1 MSYQVIARKWR
12 PQSFLELVGQEH
24 VSQSLLN
31 ALKSGRIPQAVLF
44 TGTRGV
50 GKTSSARIFAKSLR
64 CPNAT
69 DFIPCNTCETC
80 IGITNGSSIDV
91 MEIDGASNNG
101 VDAIRELRDSVAYMP
116 ASGKYK
122 IYIIDEVH
130 MLSNSAFNALLK
142 TLEEPPA
149 HVIFVFAT
157 TEPQK
162 IPATILS
169 RCQRYDFKKISSKN
183 ISTHLEKICTAE
195 KIAFEPAALWLIARQ
210 ADGSLRD
217 ALSFL
222 DLAISFCD
230 GKLESIKLQTVLG
243 ITDRGILFDCLE
255 ALATRDPHKTLD
267 IVERLQQTSLEP
279 KVFADSL
286 LQELR
291 NLLFIKINPPNVI
304 ELVDLSEEEL
314 QRATA
319 LTEQMSEEDIHF
331 LFDMGLKGAGDIP
344 KAQDPRVV
352 LEMILLRMANAP
364 RLEYLF
370 YSDTAATSQPVQ
382 VAEKKSS
389 KKIVTPQKMETPKAE
404 AAPTPEVIPVK
415 PVLTFD
421 AKNVINDW
429 TKWIDVLKEKDA
441 LLAVKLQ
448 HVAPVGVQQN
458 RLDLA
463 ISKGHEF
470 LLPHLQKESENL
482 SLYFKELTG
491 EQLTVQFS
499 QQKNEQT
506 MTPKQLADK
515 SQQQEEDSIR
525 QTIESDPLYAATQ
538 KIFKPKTSVI
548 KELK

>member
-31 ALKSGRIPQAVLF
+31 ALKSGRVPQAVLF

-64 CPNAT
+64 CPNAK

-142 TLEEPPA
+142 TLEEPPP
-149 HVIFVFAT
+149 HVVFVFAT

-183 ISTHLEKICTAE
+183 IATHLEKICAAE
-195 KIAFEPAALWLIARQ
+195 NIAFEPSALWLIARQ

-217 ALSFL
+217 ALSLL
-222 DLAISFCD
+222 DLAISFCA

-243 ITDRGILFDCLE
+243 ITDRSILFDCLE
-255 ALATRDPHKTLD
+255 ALATRDAKRVLG

-291 NLLFIKINPPNVI
+291 NLLFIKIQPPNLD

-314 QRATA
+314 GRAKT
-319 LTEQMSEEDIHF
+319 LTEQMSEEDIHL
-331 LFDMGLKGAGDIP
+331 LFDMALKGAGDIP
-344 KAQDPRVV
+344 RAQDPRVV

-364 RLEYLF
+364 KLEYLF
-370 YSDTAATSQPVQ
+370 YSDEAKPTSPTI
-382 VAEKKSS
+382 EKKSLKTETVIAS
-389 KKIVTPQKMETPKAE
+389 PRVT
-404 AAPTPEVIPVK
+404 APPPV
-415 PVLTFD
+415 
-421 AKNVINDW
+421 AKV
-429 TKWIDVLKEKDA
+429 E
-441 LLAVKLQ
+441 
-448 HVAPVGVQQN
+448 VAPEPV
-458 RLDLA
+458 
-463 ISKGHEF
+463 
-470 LLPHLQKESENL
+470 
-482 SLYFKELTG
+482 
-491 EQLTVQFS
+491 
-499 QQKNEQT
+499 
-506 MTPKQLADK
+506 
-515 SQQQEEDSIR
+515 
-525 QTIESDPLYAATQ
+525 IE
-538 KIFKPKTSVI
+538 KPKFTAPPPPPFKS
-548 KELK
+548 

>member
-1 MSYQVIARKWR
+1 MSYQVIAGKWR

-31 ALKSGRIPQAVLF
+31 ALKSGRVPQAVLF

-64 CPNAT
+64 CPNST

-80 IGITNGSSIDV
+80 VGITSGSSIDV

-101 VDAIRELRDSVAYMP
+101 VDAIREIRDSVAYMP

-183 ISTHLEKICTAE
+183 IATHLEKICNAE
-195 KIAFEPAALWLIARQ
+195 NIAFEPSALWLIARQ

-222 DLAISFCD
+222 DLAISFCE
-230 GKLESIKLQTVLG
+230 GKLNSAQLQSVLG

-255 ALATRDPHKTLD
+255 ALAARNPKEVLT

-279 KVFADSL
+279 KTFADSV

-291 NLLFIKINPPNVI
+291 NLLFIKVNPPNV
-304 ELVDLSEEEL
+304 EDLVDLSEEEL
-314 QRATA
+314 KRALT

-331 LFDMGLKGAGDIP
+331 LFDMALKGANDIP

-352 LEMILLRMANAP
+352 LEMVLLRMANAP

-370 YSDTAATSQPVQ
+370 YTDSPAHAQPTE
-382 VAEKKSS
+382 A
-389 KKIVTPQKMETPKAE
+389 PQKKNPKKDLNLPKAE
-404 AAPTPEVIPVK
+404 PIPEPKLVVAAKAEPLFAVK
-415 PVLTFD
+415 DVV
-421 AKNVINDW
+421 ADW
-429 TKWIDVLKEKDA
+429 TKWVEVLKEKDA

-448 HVAPVGVQQN
+448 HVAPVSIKEN
-458 RLDLA
+458 KLDLA

-470 LLPHLQKESENL
+470 LLPQLQKETEHL
-482 SLYFKELTG
+482 VQYIKELTG
-491 EQLTVQFS
+491 TSLSIHFG
-499 QQKNEQT
+499 QQQNEQA

-515 SQQQEEDSIR
+515 HREQEEESIR
-525 QTIESDPLYAATQ
+525 KTIESDPLYVATQ
-538 KIFKPKTSVI
+538 NVFKPKNSII